1 MKFGICKGKTN
12 SGRIQ
17 EKCIYEADLDQAL
30 DVAGIGYYNIK
41 YCLILAFF
49 IVTSTIEPFGYGFV
63 LPAAKCDLQ
72 MNEGQRGI
80 IASIPYIG
88 ILASSFPWGYLI
100 DTWGRKRAL
109 VYSSL
114 FAGIFSIIS
123 AFMPNLITF
132 AVCKLLSSLCI
143 SCTAAAPYTYI
154 AEILPPKYRDVAAT
168 VMNPIQIMGSALVPL
183 LAWGILSLDF
193 KLEFGIYVFR
203 PWRLLCL
210 AYGSFFIIAAILA
223 YDAPESPKFLMSQN
237 RIEESLNILK
247 IIYSKNK
254 KKALNDYPI
263 KTLKREPNRQTD
275 SYGFRSSLKRQSA
288 PLLQPPYIKWIALNS
303 FLLFGV
309 YANLSGLYV
318 WTPDFVNRIIL
329 FGGLNGAS
337 ACDVIVQELPTNSIN
352 NVTCDDSIN
361 TNTSLISFTACCLC
375 SIVALPVSI
384 SVKVISKKTLISF
397 VLLTT
402 GVCCVLINFV
412 KNGVLLVIFMQSL
425 VMTTLAI
432 GPIGAYTTDIFPTHL
447 RGMAMCLVMMVGRT
461 GAIFGSNLVGSL
473 INTGCVANFYIFG
486 GLLLICAFFSFCLPN
501 DKSKEHDKTSI
512 EITKL

>member
-254 KKALNDYPI
+254 KKALDDYPI
-263 KTLKREPNRQTD
+263 KTLKREPYRQTD
-275 SYGFRSSLKRQSA
+275 SYGFRSSLKRQST

-309 YANLSGLYV
+309 YAN
-318 WTPDFVNRIIL
+318 
-329 FGGLNGAS
+329 
-337 ACDVIVQELPTNSIN
+337 
-352 NVTCDDSIN
+352 
-361 TNTSLISFTACCLC
+361 
-375 SIVALPVSI
+375 IVALPVSI

-412 KNGVLLVIFMQSL
+412 NNGALLVIFMQSL

-447 RGMAMCLVMMVGRT
+447 RGMAMCLVMMVGRS